1 MAVLAHLLLKVA
13 GDPDPKPHPDSPG
26 QVNIS
31 IAPLRMVLVL
41 LLGHLEEPLDTLPG
55 DVPGLPHPLL
65 PVHGALLETRGIKD
79 ISTGSASFLG
89 MSIKVDPDMEEY
101 IKNSSTEFRICTTC
115 EGPILLPVRLRPP
128 KPTDLVMTVQGRKLY
143 ISVVQARRI
152 KVIDSSMLPKCT
164 LKNRKWF

>member
-1 MAVLAHLLLKVA
+1 
-13 GDPDPKPHPDSPG
+13 
-26 QVNIS
+26 
-31 IAPLRMVLVL
+31 
-41 LLGHLEEPLDTLPG
+41 
-55 DVPGLPHPLL
+55 
-65 PVHGALLETRGIKD
+65 
-79 ISTGSASFLG
+79 

-143 ISVVQARRI
+143 ISAVQARRI
-152 KVIDSSMLPKCT
+152 KVINSSMLPKCT

>member
-1 MAVLAHLLLKVA
+1 M
-13 GDPDPKPHPDSPG
+13 
-26 QVNIS
+26 
-31 IAPLRMVLVL
+31 
-41 LLGHLEEPLDTLPG
+41 
-55 DVPGLPHPLL
+55 
-65 PVHGALLETRGIKD
+65 ETRGIKD